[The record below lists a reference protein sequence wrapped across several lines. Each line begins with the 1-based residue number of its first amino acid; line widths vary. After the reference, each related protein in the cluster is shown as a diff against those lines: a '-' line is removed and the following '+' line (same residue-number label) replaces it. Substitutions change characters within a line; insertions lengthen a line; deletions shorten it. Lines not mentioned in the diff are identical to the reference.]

1 MTTSHHPTKDDFKAQ
16 GTGYLFDHLGMS
28 FSFADSGQVTAR
40 LELERHHFAWK
51 GRIDARTLF
60 ALADSCAGHG
70 CIKSLPEGASGFAT
84 LETKTNF
91 VATVDSGA
99 VRAVARP
106 LHLGTKTQLWDV
118 KISSEEDQRVLAYFR
133 CTQMIL
139 WPR

>member
-1 MTTSHHPTKDDFKAQ
+1 MTTSHDPTKDDFKAQ

-28 FSFADSGQVTAR
+28 FSFADSGEVTAR
-40 LELERHHFAWK
+40 LDLERHHFAWK
-51 GRIDARTLF
+51 GRIHAGTLF

-84 LETKTNF
+84 VEAKTNF

-106 LHLGTKTQLWDV
+106 LHLGKKTQLWDV
-118 KISSEEDQRVLAYFR
+118 EVTSEENQQILAYFR
-133 CTQMIL
+133 CTQMII